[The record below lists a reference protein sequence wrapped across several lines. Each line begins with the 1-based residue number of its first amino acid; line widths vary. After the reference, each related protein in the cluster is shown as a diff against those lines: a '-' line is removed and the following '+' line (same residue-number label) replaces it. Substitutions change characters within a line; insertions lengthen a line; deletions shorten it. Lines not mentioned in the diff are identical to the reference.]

1 MAQSDDD
8 FGPRRY
14 RVQHRTTYT
23 YDADVEACYERG
35 LLAPRHTATQTVL
48 AQHLVI
54 DPEPAL
60 VVEHVDFFGNTSHY
74 VEIRTPHR
82 RLEVT
87 KTFDVDVARPR
98 PDPDAIN
105 RWTVAQAA
113 SMLADPRAHG
123 LDPLWTGIF
132 RLPSALV
139 SDADDVAD
147 YARSHIDPAMPL
159 GDALQAMTMGIHRD
173 FTFRR
178 GVTSVRSTLSEVL
191 ALRVGVCQDFSHLA
205 IGCLRSLGL
214 PTRYVSGYIETI
226 PPPGRP
232 KLAGSDASHAWA
244 SVLLPDGTWVA
255 IDPTNR
261 QFVDSRYVVTAFG
274 RDFGDVS
281 PLKGIVHTDS
291 ERSTLDVGVDV
302 IRLA

>member
-8 FGPRRY
+8 FTPRRY
-14 RVQHRTTYT
+14 RVRHRTTYT
-23 YDADVEACYERG
+23 YDGDVEACYERG
-35 LLAPRHTATQTVL
+35 FLAPRPTRTQSVV
-48 AQHLVI
+48 AQHLLI
-54 DPEPAL
+54 DPRPAL
-60 VVEHVDFFGNTSHY
+60 LTEHVDFFGNTSHY

-87 KTFDVDVARPR
+87 KTFDVDVSRPR
-98 PDPDAIN
+98 PDLDSIN
-105 RWTVAQAA
+105 RWTVARAA
-113 SMLADPRAHG
+113 AILADPVAHG
-123 LDPLWTGIF
+123 LDPLWVSTF

-139 SDADDVAD
+139 SDAADVAA
-147 YARSHIDPAMPL
+147 YARTHVDPEMPL
-159 GDALQAMTMGIHRD
+159 GDALHALTVGIARD

-214 PTRYVSGYIETI
+214 PTRYVSGYIETM

-232 KLAGSDASHAWA
+232 KLEGSDASHAWA
-244 SVLLPDGTWVA
+244 SVMLPDGSWVG

-261 QFVDSRYVVTAFG
+261 QLVDARYVVTAFG
-274 RDFGDVS
+274 RDFRDVS

-291 ERSTLDVGVDV
+291 VRSTLDVGVDV
-302 IRLA
+302 IRLT